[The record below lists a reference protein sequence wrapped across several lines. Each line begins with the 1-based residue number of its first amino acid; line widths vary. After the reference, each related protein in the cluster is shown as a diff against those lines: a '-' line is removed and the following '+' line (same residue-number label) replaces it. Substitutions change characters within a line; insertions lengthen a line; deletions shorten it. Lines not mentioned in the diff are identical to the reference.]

1 MSPLDDLT
9 SDQARV
15 DGLEIF
21 NELTAAVG
29 WLRRGAIPGLTVW
42 DAFEQALRWQLRVE
56 PDWNEPDPLRAVLL
70 ATLMASADQSA
81 ESVIAG
87 AVRGWLDATAA
98 TFNEGFPWR

>member
-1 MSPLDDLT
+1 MSALDDLT
-9 SDQARV
+9 PNQAWV
-15 DGLEIF
+15 DGIEIF

-42 DAFEQALRWQLRVE
+42 DAFEQALRWHLRVE
-56 PDWNEPDPLRAVLL
+56 PDWNEPDPLRALLL